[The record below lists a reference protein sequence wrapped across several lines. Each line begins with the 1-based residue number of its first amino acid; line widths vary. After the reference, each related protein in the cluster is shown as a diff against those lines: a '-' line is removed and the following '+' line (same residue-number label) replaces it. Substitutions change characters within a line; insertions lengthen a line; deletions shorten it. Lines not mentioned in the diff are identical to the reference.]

1 MKSRFPTVDSIGSSY
16 ANFGH
21 KSPTI
26 PAPTANTFSE
36 MIFTSPKFKKIADAI
51 GLTPRRA
58 AEFDNKYGI
67 PDMNESE
74 LSSFVLYFLALALS
88 MPQVT
93 TNLKWHKIAEY
104 TNKALKQGI
113 ESVQG
118 AMTKLAWSQL
128 FQIFKDLK
136 EGDLPP
142 WLVQR
147 LEQIAS
153 GQKSIT
159 DGSASQIDLNK
170 LRIVP
175 PVSTGEV
182 TTGQEQMVYA
192 GGGNVDPY
200 VEDETIADVADVE
213 DIEDVSVDGNDIST
227 EVTTGTISP
236 EAQQALLQIQERI
249 TELTNQINTLKAEK
263 EAAAKKEAEL
273 EKSAK
278 MYKYTAFGLGIALVI
293 GGGYWYYT
301 TQQSNTGV

>member
-16 ANFGH
+16 SNFGH

-26 PAPTANTFSE
+26 PAPTAKTFSE

-93 TNLKWHKIAEY
+93 TNLEWHKIAEY

-118 AMTKLAWSQL
+118 AMTNLAWSQL

-175 PVSTGEV
+175 PVSAGEV
-182 TTGQEQMVYA
+182 TTGQEQMDYA
-192 GGGNVDPY
+192 
-200 VEDETIADVADVE
+200 EDEPVADVADVE
-213 DIEDVSVDGNDIST
+213 DIEDVNIDGNDIST

-236 EAQQALLQIQERI
+236 EAQQALLQIQEI
-249 TELTNQINTLKAEK
+249 NTELTNQINTLKAEK

-278 MYKYTAFGLGIALVI
+278 MYKYATFGLGLALAI

-301 TQQSNTGV
+301 TQRNNTEV

>member
-16 ANFGH
+16 SNFGH

-26 PAPTANTFSE
+26 PAPTAKTFSE

-93 TNLKWHKIAEY
+93 TNLEWHKIAEY

-118 AMTKLAWSQL
+118 AMTNLAWSQL

-175 PVSTGEV
+175 PVSAGEV
-182 TTGQEQMVYA
+182 TTGQEQMDYA

-200 VEDETIADVADVE
+200 VADVADVADVE
-213 DIEDVSVDGNDIST
+213 NIEDVSVDGNDIST
-227 EVTTGTISP
+227 EVTTSPISP
-236 EAQQALLQIQERI
+236 EAQQALLQIQEI
-249 TELTNQINTLKAEK
+249 NTELTNQINTLKAEK

-278 MYKYTAFGLGIALVI
+278 MYKYATFGLGLALAI

-301 TQQSNTGV
+301 TQRNNTEV